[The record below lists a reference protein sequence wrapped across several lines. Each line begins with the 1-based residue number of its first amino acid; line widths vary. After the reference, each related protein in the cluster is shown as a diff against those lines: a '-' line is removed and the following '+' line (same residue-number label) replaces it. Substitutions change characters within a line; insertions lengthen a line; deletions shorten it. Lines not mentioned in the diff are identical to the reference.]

1 MTHRNAS
8 RPARAPAV
16 LPVLF
21 LALLLAASVPGS
33 DAVAAGLRR
42 IDEAWLL
49 PAAMAAEAIGGDVR
63 PTASGAWVRF
73 GHAQLFGVASLPAHS
88 SAIGARHHGMACEA
102 GWDALGGDAFRDDC
116 GRVRVRAGRSVAL
129 GIEASLRR
137 VRPGPGS
144 ALTRADIDL
153 TIGWQGAAGR
163 LGTCDLRLA
172 VPVAAGGAGALARE
186 PHRRLEIALGGR
198 QCAVALAWSAGADGS
213 PSASWE
219 ALCGLGAGLG
229 VLWRADGPSG
239 AVGGGVVWQR
249 GPFRLRTSHLA
260 HPDLG
265 LTHRLE
271 VALGMVQV
279 SPW

>member
-1 MTHRNAS
+1 MMHRSSRRPRRAS
-8 RPARAPAV
+8 NI
-16 LPVLF
+16 LPV
-21 LALLLAASVPGS
+21 LLLAASFQGS
-33 DAVAAGLRR
+33 DAAAAGLRR

-49 PAAMAAEAIGGDVR
+49 PAAMAAEAIGSDAR
-63 PTASGAWVRF
+63 TTAGGTWVRF